1 MFDLFIHFRVAA
13 SHESSLSDIQI
24 FGGKLSSLRLQMTQ
38 INLKSQTDLKFRSK
52 RQSTLD
58 KYTG

>member
-24 FGGKLSSLRLQMTQ
+24 FGGKLSSLRLQ
-38 INLKSQTDLKFRSK
+38 TDLKFRSK